1 MNDLFKKLNTLI
13 RANLNDAKPE
23 LPRREARPIDF
34 DRQVDALRKRINDAL
49 AHEEKLKGTVIS
61 LRDEADSLDRAA
73 NAALARGD
81 DDQAR
86 ALLEKLRATEARL
99 NRTERDLQEHEVAVE
114 ELIMQV
120 NKLDAAVSDAK
131 AEQNIR
137 PRPDFTREP
146 EANRVPIPSETGDPY
161 EKAQADSVR
170 AENLAQM
177 IKEAQDRARERI
189 AHMDEQLKARGLGT
203 PAPKPTQEAAP
214 KPSEATPPSS
224 NAAPKAEPQP
234 KPEKKS
240 DDDLQRRIDRLS
252 KR

>member
-23 LPRREARPIDF
+23 LPRREPRPVDF
-34 DRQVDALRKRINDAL
+34 DRQVDTLRKRINDAL
-49 AHEEKLKGTVIS
+49 AHEEKLKATVMS

-81 DDQAR
+81 DDEAR

-99 NRTERDLQEHEVAVE
+99 NRTERDLQDHEVAVE
-114 ELIMQV
+114 ELIMHV

-146 EANRVPIPSETGDPY
+146 EPNRVPIPSESGDPY

-203 PAPKPTQEAAP
+203 PAPTPSAEAAP
-214 KPSEATPPSS
+214 KPSEA
-224 NAAPKAEPQP
+224 APKPEPP